1 MAALTLTHGGSFGA
15 QVTVDGLGL
24 ILGHGMSR
32 FEPAPGK
39 ANSIAPGKRPLDN
52 MCPTIVSQS
61 GKPTLAIGAV
71 GGRRI
76 PSVIFE
82 ILMGLIAEGRS
93 LEDAMTTPRLTT
105 EGDKVLLV
113 EPGWP
118 EATLQY
124 LKQIGYKTDK
134 AILCWAS
141 AVQIDPTKNGRPP
154 IGVEDIAPKK
164 GSGNRNPKPAV
175 IK

>member
-1 MAALTLTHGGSFGA
+1 MS
-15 QVTVDGLGL
+15 L

-32 FEPAPGK
+32 FDPAPGK
-39 ANSIAPGKRPLDN
+39 ANSIAPHKRPLDN
-52 MCPTIVSQS
+52 MCPTIVSQ
-61 GKPTLAIGAV
+61 GGRPALAIGAI

-82 ILMGLIAEGRS
+82 ILMGFMAEGRS

-118 EATLQY
+118 EAKLEY
-124 LKQIGYKTDK
+124 FKQIGYKIDK
-134 AILCWAS
+134 AVLCWAS
-141 AVQIDPTKNGRPP
+141 AVQIDPTKKGKAVN
-154 IGVEDIAPKK
+154 GVEDIAPKS
-164 GSGNRNPKPAV
+164 GSGNRNPQPWSARAKSRNGSSG
-175 IK
+175 